1 MSLTTSPK
9 IAYTYKIMLSKWIC
23 ERPALGITASITG
36 FGASI
41 LALLQDL
48 SIVLGFLGAVLGFA
62 AGFYTWRI
70 KREHWNRVKAH
81 TTTTVVTTTT
91 TDSQKQFR

>member
-1 MSLTTSPK
+1 MD
-9 IAYTYKIMLSKWIC
+9 MLSKWIC
-23 ERPALGITASITG
+23 ERPGLGITASITG

-48 SIVLGFLGAVLGFA
+48 SIILGFLGAILGFA
-62 AGFYTWRI
+62 AGYYTWRI

-91 TDSQKQFR
+91 TDSQKQSH